1 MSAAWNRW
9 LGGGVGAN
17 WTLGA
22 DETRRL
28 EGGRSGPVVV
38 RVQRGLLLV
47 TREGDPE
54 DHVLGAGEEAAFPAR
69 GRIAAWALEPAQ
81 ASVQGARARTGGIAA
96 GRPLP
101 ARS

>member
-1 MSAAWNRW
+1 MSAAWKRW
-9 LGGGVGAN
+9 LGGGVDAC
-17 WTLGA
+17 WTLAA

-28 EGGRSGPVVV
+28 EGGRLGPVVV

-54 DHVLGAGEEAAFPAR
+54 DHVLGAGQEVAFPSR

-81 ASVQGARARTGGIAA
+81 ASVRASSARRGGLAA
-96 GRPLP
+96 PRPLP
-101 ARS
+101 ARW